1 MIQAEPVLLGVTVL
15 ACPRIMSTDLDGLTC
30 KIPMS
35 RCSSLITSAAL
46 LDNMMPFQLE
56 LAENI
61 AAVLLTLSKN
71 VLELSKNSL
80 KTSPRAHST

>member
-1 MIQAEPVLLGVTVL
+1 VPITVSTPYVRL
-15 ACPRIMSTDLDGLTC
+15 KHHHQKCVMACPRIMSTDVDGLTC

-71 VLELSKNSL
+71 VLELWL
-80 KTSPRAHST
+80 LREWH